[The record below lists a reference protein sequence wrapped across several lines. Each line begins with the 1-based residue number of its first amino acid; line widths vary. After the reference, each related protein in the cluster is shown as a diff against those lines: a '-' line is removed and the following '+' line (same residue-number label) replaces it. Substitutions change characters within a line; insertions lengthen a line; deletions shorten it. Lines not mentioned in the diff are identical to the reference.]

1 VPDTQ
6 PDIADLARRLAARDA
21 TLWPAG
27 NVSATRLGWLDAVA
41 EERAAAAELTAW
53 ADGVRAGFGPVVLFG
68 MGGSS
73 LAPETFRVLFGGPL
87 RVLDST
93 EPVTVQTALD
103 AATPAGIALVASKS
117 GGTVEP
123 NAMLAAWRAR
133 VSDPGRVVAITDPGT
148 DLDQRA
154 TDAHFSRV
162 FRNRPDIGGR
172 YSALSDFGLVFAALL
187 GVDLAALLDFDDS
200 DLEPGVRLG
209 VYLAAEQA
217 AGRDKLTVQ
226 FGSPPLARF
235 GLWIEQLV
243 AESTGKGGTGII
255 PISGEV
261 VGDPAV
267 YDDDRTFVFV
277 SLPGGRDPAVEA
289 RIDAL
294 EAAGFPVLRQEL
306 VAPSAV
312 GELMFRWE
320 VAIAIAGS
328 RLGIDPFNEPDVAVA
343 KAATNKLLAGWPG
356 VPTADSTDRV
366 PGWLDETVRAHD
378 YVAIQAFLPED
389 DGVTD
394 ALAELQ
400 RAIRDAHR
408 VAVSRGFG
416 PRFLHSTGQLHKGG
430 PDTVVALQLVA
441 GPSAGAEEPDVAI
454 PGEPFSFGRLIAAQ
468 ALGDHATLESR
479 GRRVLRVDLGADP
492 AAAIRTLAAAIER

>member
-1 VPDTQ
+1 MPETP
-6 PDIADLARRLAARDA
+6 PDISELVRRLAARDA

-27 NVSATRLGWLDAVA
+27 NVSATRLGWLDVVA

-53 ADGVRAGFGPVVLFG
+53 AAGVRAAYEPTVLFG

-73 LAPETFRVLFGGPL
+73 LAPETFSELFGGPL
-87 RVLDST
+87 VVLDST
-93 EPVTVQTALD
+93 EPVAVQAALD
-103 AATPAGIALVASKS
+103 AATPKGIALIASKS

-123 NAMLAAWRAR
+123 NSMLAAWRAE
-133 VSDPGRVVAITDPGT
+133 VSDPARVLAITDPGT
-148 DLDQRA
+148 DLDRRA
-154 TDAHFSRV
+154 TDARFARV

-172 YSALSDFGLVFAALL
+172 YSALSDFGLVPAALL
-187 GVDLAALLDFDDS
+187 GVDVAALLDFDDT

-243 AESTGKGGTGII
+243 AESTGKRGTGII
-255 PISGEV
+255 PISGEP

-267 YDDDRTFVFV
+267 YDADRTFVFV
-277 SLPGGRDPAVEA
+277 SLPGERDPALEA
-289 RIDAL
+289 RVDAL

-306 VAPSAV
+306 GSPATV

-320 VAIAIAGS
+320 VAIAVVGS
-328 RLGIDPFNEPDVAVA
+328 RLGIDPFDEPDVAVA
-343 KAATNKLLAGWPG
+343 KAATNTLLADWPG
-356 VPTADSTDRV
+356 VPAAASTDRV
-366 PGWLDETVRAHD
+366 PGWLDETVRPRD
-378 YVAIQAFLPED
+378 YVAIQAFLPEA
-389 DGVTD
+389 DGITD
-394 ALAELQ
+394 ALADLQ

-441 GPSAGAEEPDVAI
+441 GPSAGAEQPDVAI
-454 PGEPFSFGRLIAAQ
+454 PGEPFTFGRLIAAQ
-468 ALGDHATLESR
+468 ALGDHDTLER
-479 GRRVLRVDLGADP
+479 RDRRVLRVDLGADP
-492 AAAIRTLAAAIER
+492 EGAVRALAAAIGR

>member
-1 VPDTQ
+1 MPDTQ
-6 PDIADLARRLAARDA
+6 RDIADLARRLAARDA

-27 NVSATRLGWLDAVA
+27 NVSATRLGWLDVVA
-41 EERAAAAELTAW
+41 EERAAAPELTTW
-53 ADGVRAGFGPVVLFG
+53 ADGVRARYEPVVLFG

-73 LAPETFRVLFGGPL
+73 LAPETFRALFGGSL

-93 EPVTVQTALD
+93 EPVTVQSALD
-103 AATPAGIALVASKS
+103 AATPAGIALIASKS

-123 NAMLAAWRAR
+123 NSMLAAWRAR
-133 VSDPGRVVAITDPGT
+133 VSDPGRVITITDPGT

-154 TDAHFSRV
+154 TEAQFSRI

-172 YSALSDFGLVFAALL
+172 YSALSDFGLVPAALL
-187 GVDLAALLDFDDS
+187 GVDLAALLDFDDT

-209 VYLAAEQA
+209 VHLAAEQA

-226 FGSPPLARF
+226 FSSPPLARF

-243 AESTGKGGTGII
+243 AESTGKRGTGII

-267 YDDDRTFVFV
+267 YADDRTFVFV
-277 SLPGGRDPAVEA
+277 SLPGESDPAIEG
-289 RIDAL
+289 RIDTL
-294 EAAGFPVLRQEL
+294 EAAGFPVLRQDL
-306 VAPSAV
+306 ASPSAV

-320 VAIAIAGS
+320 VAIAIVGS

-343 KAATNKLLAGWPG
+343 KAATNKLLADWPG
-356 VPTADSTDRV
+356 VPDADPTDRV
-366 PGWLDETVRAHD
+366 PGWLDETVRTHD
-378 YVAIQAFLPED
+378 YVAIQAFLPEAD
-389 DGVTD
+389 TVTE

-400 RAIRDAHR
+400 RAIRDRHR

-430 PDTVVALQLVA
+430 PNTVVALQLVA
-441 GPSAGAEEPDVAI
+441 GPSAGAEQPDVAI
-454 PGEPFSFGRLIAAQ
+454 PDEPFTFGRLIAAQ
-468 ALGDHATLESR
+468 ALGDHDTLESR
-479 GRRVLRVDLGADP
+479 DRRVLRVDLGADP
-492 AAAIRTLAAAIER
+492 AGAITALAAVISR